1 MAFVDGMSVRWMP
14 ARIILGFAAGTMA
27 LAFAPGGAAAQELP
41 PGEVRLIA
49 AFPAGSGSDVV
60 VRWFAEKLKHLMNR
74 TVIVENKPGAGGNIA
89 TEYVSRAKPDGSTI
103 YFHTGSSMSANMHV
117 FKKPPVDVVKAMQVV
132 GTVNRQAF
140 MLVVHPDKPWKNV
153 AELTAYLK
161 TKGDKASY
169 AVSATSGVVMCAL
182 YKQAADLKSV
192 EVNFRMAQDSLNDI
206 ASGAVDYAC
215 HDPQFA
221 SAQVSQNR
229 LRVLGI
235 ASAQRLES
243 NASFPTMKEQGVDM
257 DLNGWFAAFVPAAT
271 PRPMVDQL
279 NKWLNQILVTDEA
292 KKFLAQFASDVMMS
306 TPDEGQARLVRDIQA
321 WGDYVRIAKIEPQG

>member
-60 VRWFAEKLKHLMNR
+60 VRWFAEKLKPLMNR

-206 ASGAVDYAC
+206 ASGAIDYAC